1 MLLTLDHAACFFFY
15 FFFLRGVS
23 CLLLLLLLLLLEN
36 RAILVRFRPSY
47 CCCLAVVLL
56 LSCSFFWFFVA
67 CRLAFPMAFL
77 LVLILFYSI
86 LRPYLPPSCFSCM
99 VGLLA
104 KHYRQNVSM
113 HNLSCP
119 HWLDPRWNR

>member
-47 CCCLAVVLL
+47 CCLAVVLL